1 MNKLILIIVI
11 LLSSLSLYS
20 QNVVH
25 IEVTKNTTSYCEI
38 TLYPENSEYAI
49 LSNVVFTLK
58 WSGNIVL
65 GTPLPNIISLAKS
78 GPVLVDGKDR
88 YQIFAG
94 FGFSPI
100 TIEEP
105 IVIRIPKSGNKG
117 RIFIA
122 FDSFITNIEY
132 NGKYYVSIGGEEVT
146 GDILLKKIEEETDSP
161 VYMFYDP
168 TSRQII
174 VKRNNEYINLIG
186 QKIRVIDE
194 SILIPIRK

>member
-11 LLSSLSLYS
+11 FLNSLFAFS

-25 IEVTKNTTSYCEI
+25 IEVTKNTISYCEI
-38 TLYPENSEYAI
+38 TLYPENSEYSV

-58 WSGNIVL
+58 WTGNITL
-65 GTPLPNIISLAKS
+65 GNPMPNIISLSKS
-78 GPVLVDGKDR
+78 GPVLVDGKDK

-100 TIEEP
+100 TIGEP
-105 IVIRIPKSGNKG
+105 IVIRIPKSGRG
-117 RIFIA
+117 RVSIA

-146 GDILLKKIEEETDSP
+146 GDIIEKKSLDEETNP
-161 VYMFYDP
+161 VLMFYDP
-168 TSRQII
+168 TSRQIVI
-174 VKRNNEYINLIG
+174 KQNNEFVNLVG
-186 QKIRVIDE
+186 QRVRIIDE
-194 SILIPIRK
+194 SILISIKR